1 MTVPPDP
8 LLAALGVPASLAAD
22 VIHALRARKET
33 VATAESLTAGLLC
46 GVLTTVPGASAAVRG
61 GLVVYATELKTRL
74 AGVSAELLAEH
85 GAVHP
90 DVARELAVG
99 AAARC
104 GATWGVGLTGVAGPD
119 PQDHVRPGRVYL
131 GISGPATLR
140 VDTIDLAGDRHA
152 VRAGAVRTALIELR
166 DVLRG

>member
-8 LLAALGVPASLAAD
+8 LLAALGVPASLAVD
-22 VIHALRARKET
+22 VIHLLRSRSET

-46 GVLTTVPGASAAVRG
+46 GVLTTVPGASVAVRG
-61 GLVVYATELKTRL
+61 GLVVYATELKSRL

-99 AAARC
+99 AAAR
-104 GATWGVGLTGVAGPD
+104 
-119 PQDHVRPGRVYL
+119 
-131 GISGPATLR
+131 
-140 VDTIDLAGDRHA
+140 
-152 VRAGAVRTALIELR
+152 
-166 DVLRG
+166 

>member
-1 MTVPPDP
+1 MPPDP
-8 LLAALGVPASLAAD
+8 LLAALGVPANLVAD
-22 VIHALRARKET
+22 VIHSLRARSET

-46 GVLTTVPGASAAVRG
+46 GVLTTVPGASVAVRG
-61 GLVVYATELKTRL
+61 GLVVYATELKARL
-74 AGVSAELLAEH
+74 AGVSAELLSEH

-99 AAARC
+99 AAVRC

-152 VRAGAVRTALIELR
+152 VRAGAVRSALLELR
-166 DVLRG
+166 DVLRS

>member
-1 MTVPPDP
+1 MPPDP
-8 LLAALGVPASLAAD
+8 LLAALGVPANLVAD
-22 VIHALRARKET
+22 VIHSLRARSET

-46 GVLTTVPGASAAVRG
+46 GVLTTVPGASVAVRG

-74 AGVSAELLAEH
+74 AGVSAELLSEH

-99 AAARC
+99 AAVRC

-152 VRAGAVRTALIELR
+152 VRAGAVRSALLELR
-166 DVLRG
+166 DMLRS